1 MGKLPLTE
9 NYTFFYNSPS
19 NYIITELE
27 IQIDKFSLL
36 KNNHKE
42 ILKNNEIIPLFSQYF
57 YKRFYETRM
66 IITSRIDD

>member
-9 NYTFFYNSPS
+9 NYTFFYNSLS

-36 KNNHKE
+36 KNHHKE
-42 ILKNNEIIPLFSQYF
+42 ILKNNVLYHYF
-57 YKRFYETRM
+57 LNIFIKDFVKQE
-66 IITSRIDD
+66 